1 MQEETIMAEQ
11 KLLPIVEFIPPTTR
25 KGLKELIAMCLT
37 NRSRIEYENIPSD
50 CDTDWDEG

>member
-11 KLLPIVEFIPPTTR
+11 KLLPTVEFIPPTTR
-25 KGLKELIAMCLT
+25 KGLKELIVMCLT